1 MSWYGWCQGDES
13 SLSRPRAELGAGP
26 RGGTGDP
33 GLAIRGMRGT
43 HDSKIAIWYQRR
55 QGDHFPQYD
64 ALTCGGDARGPGR
77 AAADRGSQVPFRAR
91 IMASAGGTDV
101 ITVVSLS
108 GIHDPV
114 SLSLMLKLVN
124 RVEELR

>member
-1 MSWYGWCQGDES
+1 M
-13 SLSRPRAELGAGP
+13 
-26 RGGTGDP
+26 
-33 GLAIRGMRGT
+33 
-43 HDSKIAIWYQRR
+43 
-55 QGDHFPQYD
+55 
-64 ALTCGGDARGPGR
+64 
-77 AAADRGSQVPFRAR
+77 PFRAR

-124 RVEELR
+124 RVEEFR